1 MHMNPSDHD
10 TPLADALHID
20 PAQTAVRLERFIR
33 GAVSDYQRDGVLLG
47 LSGGIDSA
55 VVAILAVRALG
66 ADRVSVLLLPERDSS
81 PSSKFDALIEIA
93 RLGIGYREVSIT
105 PMLSALGIYD
115 LLPLQILGIRQV
127 KSAVVRRQHGKQA
140 EALGETPFR
149 AGLLGTRDL
158 GAPKHLI
165 DAGNA
170 YARAKHRARLI
181 TLYFYADQEN
191 RLVLGTT
198 NRSEAQTGFV
208 VKWGDNV
215 ADVEPILPLYK
226 TQVRRLAAYLGVSQ
240 AIIDKAPSPDLLPGI
255 VDELALGLD
264 YPTLDLIL
272 CGLDRGWADD
282 RIAGE
287 AGATVEQAAHVREM
301 QRRSAHLRAMPPAPD
316 PS

>member
-1 MHMNPSDHD
+1 MDESESPHPIRS
-10 TPLADALHID
+10 ALDLD
-20 PAQTAVRLERFIR
+20 PARVASRIEEFIR
-33 GAVSDYQRDGVLLG
+33 SALSDYRRDGVLLG

-55 VVAILAVRALG
+55 VVASLAVRAVG
-66 ADRVSVLLLPERDSS
+66 SQRVAVLLLPERDSS
-81 PSSKFDALIEIA
+81 PSSKADALLEIA
-93 RLGIGYREVSIT
+93 RLGIAYREVSIT
-105 PMLSALGIYD
+105 PLLSALGIYD
-115 LLPLQILGIRQV
+115 LLPLQILGDRHV

-170 YARAKHRARLI
+170 YARAKHRARLV
-181 TLYFYADQEN
+181 TLYYYADQEN

-215 ADVEPILPLYK
+215 ADIEPILPLYK
-226 TQVRRLAAYLGVSQ
+226 TQVRQLAAYLGVSPG
-240 AIIDKAPSPDLLPGI
+240 IIAKAPSPDLLPGI

-264 YPTLDLIL
+264 YATLDWIL
-272 CGLDRGWADD
+272 CGLDQGWPDE
-282 RIAGE
+282 RIAR
-287 AGATVEQAAHVREM
+287 ATGASVEQTAHVREM
-301 QRRSAHLRAMPPAPD
+301 QRRSAHLRGLPPAPD
-316 PS
+316 LS